1 MSSNESFDQQ
11 LETLYGR
18 YRREHLDD
26 RLTELA
32 ETMEETLLHKAVAD
46 AFFEASVQ
54 IDTSVKK
61 TVEGAI
67 ETLESGDYDTI
78 ENNLSEIEDE
88 VEQAETR
95 VTNQVQEL
103 RINREETVTAMQ
115 RLNERVDRVDSAQ
128 VKALK
133 TLLDD
138 WNWRPM
144 VYTEDNATLEERRQ
158 EATQYGEDMSSVY
171 HQLKHDLFKRYDGTE
186 LRPLVDRLLDED
198 RLRLGELSE
207 TEREQLAKSDL
218 ADDIELKLS

>member
-1 MSSNESFDQQ
+1 MSGDNSFGQQ

-32 ETMEETLLHKAVAD
+32 ETMEETLLQKAVAD
-46 AFFEASVQ
+46 AFFDSSVN
-54 IDTSVKK
+54 IDSSVKT
-61 TVEGAI
+61 TVEEAM
-67 ETLESGDYDTI
+67 ETLEAGDYNTI
-78 ENNLSEIEDE
+78 ENNLSEIENE
-88 VEQAETR
+88 VEQAENR

-115 RLNERVDRVDSAQ
+115 RLNERVGRVDSAQ
-128 VKALK
+128 LRALK

-138 WNWRPM
+138 WNWKPL
-144 VYTEDNATLEERRQ
+144 VYTEDNETLEERRQ
-158 EATQYGEDMSSVY
+158 EATQYGEDMSTVY
-171 HQLKHDLFKRYDGTE
+171 HQLKHDLFELYDGTE
-186 LRPLVDRLLDED
+186 LRPLIDRLLDEE

-207 TEREQLAKSDL
+207 TEREQLANSDL